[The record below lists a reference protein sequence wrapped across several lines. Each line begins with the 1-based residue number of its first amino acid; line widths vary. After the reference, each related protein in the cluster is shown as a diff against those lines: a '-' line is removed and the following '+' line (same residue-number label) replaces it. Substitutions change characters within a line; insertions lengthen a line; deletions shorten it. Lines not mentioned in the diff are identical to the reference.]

1 MFSILLLECLTYD
14 SEPVRNN
21 ANVRTLSSLWRTRT
35 SIFYGWYMVVGLAII
50 SLISV
55 NLGGITFGFF
65 IRPMQAEL
73 DINEAYFG
81 WAISI
86 RMVGFGVT
94 SVIIGRLIDR
104 HGARPLL
111 IAVGIAV
118 TGLIVALGF
127 IQAGWQLLVIY
138 TVIGLI
144 GMQGSGGNL
153 YVGVPI
159 ARWFHRNRGKAM
171 SMVFMGIPAGI
182 FLTPIITLLI
192 NNIGWRNTFVVTGIS
207 GGIAIVLVAVF
218 IIRRFPEDM
227 GLVPDGDVPSFSDVA
242 AQSKSEKPRRSEV
255 SLTRD
260 QAMRSSAFWRLVLVY
275 GFLYLAM
282 SSVALFRIPYFED
295 QGISRQVIG
304 FAFSA
309 EAVASVVAA
318 IPAGWALDRFRV
330 QYVATVPIVILVGAT
345 LVTMAASNT
354 WQVFVATCLFGVGA
368 ASSAVSQNVI
378 WPHYFGSIHIGAIRG
393 RGMQVIMLFNILGAP
408 LTGVIKDATGSYLLA
423 WWGAIAGLLLSAII
437 LVFTIRPEVSSSRET
452 DTHLPVLPA

>member
-1 MFSILLLECLTYD
+1 MRAL
-14 SEPVRNN
+14 V
-21 ANVRTLSSLWRTRT
+21 SLWRTRA

-73 DINEAYFG
+73 DINESYFG
-81 WAISI
+81 WAMSI
-86 RMVGFGVT
+86 RMIGFGIT

-104 HGARPLL
+104 HGTRPLL

-118 TGLIVALGF
+118 TGLIVALSF
-127 IQAGWQLLVIY
+127 IQAGWQLLAIY

-153 YVGVPI
+153 YVSVPI

-192 NNIGWRNTFVVTGIS
+192 NNIGWRGTFVAAGVS
-207 GGIAIVLVAVF
+207 GGIGIVLVAVF
-218 IIRRFPEDM
+218 VIRRFPEDM
-227 GLVPDGDVPSFSDVA
+227 GLMPDGDVLHTSDAVA
-242 AQSKSEKPRRSEV
+242 RNTTEKPRSPEV
-255 SLTRD
+255 SWTRS
-260 QAMRSSAFWRLVLVY
+260 QAMRSPTFWRLVLVY

-295 QGISRQVIG
+295 QGISRQAIG

-309 EAVASVVAA
+309 EAVASVLAA

-330 QYVATVPIVILVGAT
+330 QYVATIPIMILVGAT

-354 WQVFVATCLFGVGA
+354 WQVFAATCLFGVGA
-368 ASSAVSQNVI
+368 ASSAVSQNMI
-378 WPHYFGSIHIGAIRG
+378 WPHYFGSIHIGSIRG

-408 LTGVIKDATGSYLLA
+408 LTGVLKDATGSYLLA
-423 WWGAIAGLLLSAII
+423 WWGAIAGLLISAII
-437 LVFTIRPEVSSSRET
+437 LMFTIRPQLSASGVS
-452 DTHLPVLPA
+452 DTNIVAFSD